1 MNQKPFLITGPCS
14 AETEQQVLET
24 ARSLQPLQPNYF
36 RAGIWKPRTRP
47 GEFEGAGNIGLEWLK
62 KVQSEVGLKV
72 ATEVAKPEHV
82 EAALKA
88 GIDLLWVGAR
98 TSTNPFS
105 VQELAESLAGVD
117 IPIMVKNPVN
127 PDLKLWIGAIE
138 RFYKCNVNSIS
149 AIHRGFSVYEKTRF
163 RNNPNWQIPIDLKH
177 EMPQIQLICD
187 PSHIGGRTAILF
199 EIAQKAMDLKF
210 DGLMIE
216 SHCAPAQAWTD
227 SKQQIDAVELSAL
240 LKKLT
245 IRNFHEIE
253 EAELIAFRSS
263 LSELDDAIIQLLH
276 ERMQVSATI
285 GNFKKEHNLAV
296 LQSNQWEESL
306 RKNVTK
312 AILADLSEEFST
324 TLFKLI
330 HQESIHIQS
339 TILNGPNEDE
349 NH

>member
-1 MNQKPFLITGPCS
+1 MEQKPFLIAGPCS
-14 AETEQQVLET
+14 AETEKQVLDT
-24 ARSLQPLQPNYF
+24 AKSLKELQPDYF

-47 GEFEGAGNIGLEWLK
+47 GEFEGAGNKGLLWLQ

-88 GIDLLWVGAR
+88 GIDMLWIGAR
-98 TSTNPFS
+98 TTTNPFS
-105 VQELAESLAGVD
+105 VQELAESLTGVD
-117 IPIMVKNPVN
+117 VPIMVKNPVN

-138 RFYKCNVNSIS
+138 RMQKCNVRSIS
-149 AIHRGFSVYEKTRF
+149 AIHRGVSVYEKTRF

-177 EMPQIQLICD
+177 EMPELQLICD

-210 DGLMIE
+210 DGLMLETHISPSE
-216 SHCAPAQAWTD
+216 AWTD
-227 SKQQIDAVELSAL
+227 AKQQITASQLSDL
-240 LKKLT
+240 LQKLK
-245 IRNFHEIE
+245 IRNHKEIE
-253 EAELIAFRSS
+253 EAEIISFRSS
-263 LSELDDAIIQLLH
+263 LSVLDDSIIQLLH
-276 ERMQVSATI
+276 ERMKVSATI
-285 GNFKKEHNLAV
+285 GNFKKTHNLAV

-306 RKNVTK
+306 RKNVQK
-312 AILADLSEEFST
+312 AMNAELSEEFST

-339 TILNGPNEDE
+339 TILNSLDQHESD
-349 NH
+349 

>member
-1 MNQKPFLITGPCS
+1 MEQKPFLIAGPCS
-14 AETEQQVLET
+14 AETEKQVLDT
-24 ARSLQPLQPNYF
+24 AKSLKELQPDYF

-47 GEFEGAGNIGLEWLK
+47 GEFEGAGNAGLLWLQ

-88 GIDLLWVGAR
+88 GIDMLWIGAR
-98 TSTNPFS
+98 TTTNPFS
-105 VQELAESLAGVD
+105 VQELAESLTGVD
-117 IPIMVKNPVN
+117 VPIMVKNPVN

-138 RFYKCNVNSIS
+138 RMQKCNVRSIS
-149 AIHRGFSVYEKTRF
+149 AIHRGFSVYEKIRF

-177 EMPQIQLICD
+177 EMPELQLICD

-210 DGLMIE
+210 EGLMLETHISPSE
-216 SHCAPAQAWTD
+216 AWTD
-227 SKQQIDAVELSAL
+227 AKQQITASQLVDL
-240 LKKLT
+240 LQKLK
-245 IRNFHEIE
+245 IRNHKEIE
-253 EAELIAFRSS
+253 EAEIISFRSS
-263 LSELDDAIIQLLH
+263 LSVIDDSIIQLLH
-276 ERMQVSATI
+276 ERMKVSATI
-285 GNFKKEHNLAV
+285 GNYKKTHNLAV

-306 RKNVTK
+306 RKNVQK
-312 AILADLSEEFST
+312 AMISELSEEFST

-339 TILNGPNEDE
+339 TILNSLDQHE
-349 NH
+349 ND